1 MSEKVKVK
9 LTESFVNVGEKGDE
23 VEVYPN
29 EARQMAVLG
38 RIEGDLKDYAPDV
51 EGQEHYV
58 LTDQRRE
65 ADQRGGSGYGESAQL
80 EVDDEGR
87 TVAAGD
93 LSDDDKKSS
102 GKSKS
107 SKKG

>member
-58 LTDQRRE
+58 MHESRSA
-65 ADQRGGSGYGESAQL
+65 ADQAGGSDYGEAAQL
-80 EVDDEGR
+80 EEDDEGR

-93 LSDDDKKSS
+93 LSDEEEEK
-102 GKSKS
+102 
-107 SKKG
+107 